1 MTEPLALAR
10 SELMPAIDA
19 AGPADQ
25 GDENNQEFKQKV
37 PEALDTSALVAMF
50 PGAVGS
56 APAPIKGIPEDAS

>member
-25 GDENNQEFKQKV
+25 GDENNQKFKQKV
-37 PEALDTSALVAMF
+37 PEVLDTHAQLAMF
-50 PGAVGS
+50 SGAIGN
-56 APAPIKGIPEDAS
+56 APAPIRGISDDAS